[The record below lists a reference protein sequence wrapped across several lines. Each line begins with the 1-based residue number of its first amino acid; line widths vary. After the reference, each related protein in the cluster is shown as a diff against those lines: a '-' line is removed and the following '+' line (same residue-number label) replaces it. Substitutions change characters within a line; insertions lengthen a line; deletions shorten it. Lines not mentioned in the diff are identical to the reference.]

1 MAFVIALLLAAFVLS
16 PPWSIVVLVAGAAIE
31 LGEVWFWWWLS
42 RRQKAVVGVE
52 TLVGRRAT
60 VTTACRPSGQVRVA
74 GELWQARCD
83 TGADEGALV
92 EVAAVDGLLLVV
104 EPLLPQRA

>member
-1 MAFVIALLLAAFVLS
+1 MAFVVALLLAFFVLS
-16 PPWSIVVLVAGAAIE
+16 PPWTYVAVGVGAAVE
-31 LGEVWFWWWLS
+31 LAESWFWWRFS
-42 RRQKAVVGVE
+42 RRGRPKVGVE

-60 VTTACRPSGQVRVA
+60 VTTACTPYGQVRVA

-83 TGADEGALV
+83 GGADEGAGV

-104 EPLLPQRA
+104 EPILEPR

>member
-1 MAFVIALLLAAFVLS
+1 MAFVVALLLAFFVLS
-16 PPWSIVVLVAGAAIE
+16 PPWTYVAVVVGAAVE
-31 LGEVWFWWWLS
+31 LGASRFWWRFS
-42 RRQKAVVGVE
+42 RRGKPKVGVE

-60 VTTACRPSGQVRVA
+60 VTTPCAPYGQVRVA

-83 TGADEGALV
+83 AGADEGAAV

-104 EPLLPQRA
+104 EPMEPR

>member
-1 MAFVIALLLAAFVLS
+1 MAFVVALLLAFFVLS
-16 PPWSIVVLVAGAAIE
+16 PPWTYVAVGIGAAVE
-31 LGEVWFWWWLS
+31 FAESWFWWRLS
-42 RRQKAVVGVE
+42 RRGRPTVGVE

-60 VTTACRPSGQVRVA
+60 VTSACMPYGQVRVA

-83 TGADEGALV
+83 AGADAGAAV

-104 EPLLPQRA
+104 EPIPELR

>member
-1 MAFVIALLLAAFVLS
+1 MAFVVALLLAILVLRS
-16 PPWSIVVLVAGAAIE
+16 PWSYVAVGIGAAVE
-31 LGEVWFWWWLS
+31 LGEAWFWWWLS
-42 RRQKAVVGVE
+42 RRGKPTVGVE

-60 VTTACRPSGQVRVA
+60 VTTACRPYGQVRVA

-83 TGADEGALV
+83 AGAEAGAAV

-104 EPLLPQRA
+104 EPVPERP